1 MVNIVYLVVLS
12 AYILYVS
19 QVLVGLIY
27 WWLCLTPWCISFKKP
42 TTMGVRSVIKLD
54 LLSNVAR
61 LLWCSSYPLFLLW
74 GSISNDYYIT
84 GIAYIIF
91 IFCVL
96 FALRFALKDGK
107 TLDKDYEDVMPDF
120 TKYFKYGLF
129 NYCRF
134 YKGVSRCLILK
145 SGLQF

>member
-1 MVNIVYLVVLS
+1 MVEVLFWVVLT

-19 QVLVGLIY
+19 QVVISLNY
-27 WWLCLTPWCISFKKP
+27 WSLCLTPWVITFKKP

-74 GSISNDYYIT
+74 GSLSIDDYTT
-84 GIAYIIF
+84 GIAYLIF
-91 IFCVL
+91 VFCVL
-96 FALRFALKDGK
+96 SALRLALRDAK

-120 TKYFKYGLF
+120 AKYFKYGLF
-129 NYCRF
+129 NYYRF
-134 YKGVSRCLILK
+134 IKGY
-145 SGLQF
+145 

>member
-1 MVNIVYLVVLS
+1 MVEVLFWFVLI

-19 QVLVGLIY
+19 QVVISLIY
-27 WWLCLTPWCISFKKP
+27 WSLCLTPWVITFKKL

-74 GSISNDYYIT
+74 GSISIDDYTT
-84 GIAYIIF
+84 GVAFILF
-91 IFCVL
+91 IFAIL
-96 FALRFALKDGK
+96 FSLRFALRDSK

-129 NYCRF
+129 SYYRF
-134 YKGVSRCLILK
+134 GRGYLNVKY
-145 SGLQF
+145 

>member
-1 MVNIVYLVVLS
+1 MVEVLFLVVLI
-12 AYILYVS
+12 AYVLYVS
-19 QVLVGLIY
+19 QVLISLTY
-27 WWLCLTPWCISFKKP
+27 WSLCLTPQCITFKKP

-74 GSISNDYYIT
+74 GSISIDNYIT

-96 FALRFALKDGK
+96 FALRLALKDGK

-120 TKYFKYGLF
+120 AKYFKYGLF
-129 NYCRF
+129 NYYRF
-134 YKGVSRCLILK
+134 IRGYINVKR
-145 SGLQF
+145 

>member
-1 MVNIVYLVVLS
+1 MVEVLFWIVLT

-19 QVLVGLIY
+19 QVVISLNY
-27 WWLCLTPWCISFKKP
+27 WSLCLTPWVIIFKKP

-74 GSISNDYYIT
+74 GSLSIDDYTT
-84 GIAYIIF
+84 GIAYLIF
-91 IFCVL
+91 VFCVL
-96 FALRFALKDGK
+96 SALRLALRDAK

-120 TKYFKYGLF
+120 SKYFNYGLF
-129 NYCRF
+129 SYYRF
-134 YKGVSRCLILK
+134 VRGYLNVKH
-145 SGLQF
+145 

>member
-1 MVNIVYLVVLS
+1 MVEVLFWVVLT

-19 QVLVGLIY
+19 QVVISLIY
-27 WWLCLTPWCISFKKP
+27 WSLCLTPWVITFKKL

-74 GSISNDYYIT
+74 GSLSIDDYTT
-84 GIAYIIF
+84 GIAFILF
-91 IFCVL
+91 IFAIL
-96 FALRFALKDGK
+96 SSLRFALRDGK
-107 TLDKDYEDVMPDF
+107 TLDKDYEEVMPDF

-129 NYCRF
+129 SYYHFVRGYLNV
-134 YKGVSRCLILK
+134 KH
-145 SGLQF
+145 